1 MAIRLNEKRR
11 MSTITHPQPISGS
24 SKHVNREKTD
34 GLLRHTRLANEPREY
49 LQKREELRLAEL
61 EMFRNIERVAALR
74 RALPPGAEVTEY
86 LFQEGPRDLNTSDT
100 PISSVRLSEL
110 FSGPGRP
117 LIVYH
122 FMYGKRNTTACP
134 MCTMWIDTF
143 NGIAPHLAQNADLAI
158 VAAADPATLRAY
170 GRARGWHNLRLLSA
184 GDSTFKY
191 DFRSEDA
198 EGRQDSALSVF
209 TRDAAGTLRHF
220 YTTHPWLDDDMNE
233 RGIDLLQPV
242 YNMLDLTPQGR
253 GSWYASLDYG
263 KRVNWVPHTR

>member
-1 MAIRLNEKRR
+1 MN
-11 MSTITHPQPISGS
+11 TITHTQPIASGT
-24 SKHVNREKTD
+24 KHVEREKTD
-34 GLLRHTRLANEPREY
+34 GMVRHTRLANEPGEY
-49 LQKREELRLAEL
+49 LRKREELRSAEMDML
-61 EMFRNIERVAALR
+61 RHIERVATLR
-74 RALPPGAEVTEY
+74 RALPAGAEVTDYVFE
-86 LFQEGPRDLNTSDT
+86 EGPRDLDGSDSQ
-100 PISSVRLSEL
+100 ISQVRLSEL

-117 LIVYH
+117 LVVYH

-143 NGIAPHLAQNADLAI
+143 NGVAAHLAQNVDLVI

-170 GRARGWHNLRLLSA
+170 ARERGWHNLRLLSA
-184 GDSTFKY
+184 GGSTFKY
-191 DFRSEDA
+191 DLRSEDA

-242 YNMLDLTPQGR
+242 YNLLDLTPQGR
-253 GSWYASLDYG
+253 GSWYSSLGYG
-263 KRVNWVPHTR
+263 TRVNWTPHSR